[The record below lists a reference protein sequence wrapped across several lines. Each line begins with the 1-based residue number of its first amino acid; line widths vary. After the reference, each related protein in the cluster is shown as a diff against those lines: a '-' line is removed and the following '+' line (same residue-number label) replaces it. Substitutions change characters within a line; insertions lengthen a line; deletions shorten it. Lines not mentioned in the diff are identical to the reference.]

1 MSIQVSA
8 PQTTIPKGASEPLT
22 AVESFSDGSTK
33 DVTSTATWSTSNPS
47 VLSVGTG
54 GTAQGIATGSATASA
69 GIDGLTGSVGIT
81 VAAPVSYMIIN
92 PPLVFLRRGQSTQL
106 SVTAYLT
113 DRSRLNVT
121 ALVKWSLSCSNVA
134 TISSTGLVTAI
145 ARYGFSPITATLGRS
160 VTYGLVVVS

>member
-8 PQTTIPKGASEPLT
+8 PQTTIPKGAAEPLT
-22 AVESFSDGSTK
+22 AVESFSDGSSK
-33 DVTSTATWSTSNPS
+33 DVTSTATWSSSNPS
-47 VLSVGTG
+47 VLSVGAG

-81 VAAPVSYMIIN
+81 VAAPVSFMIIN
-92 PPLVFLRRGQSTQL
+92 PPVVFLRRGQSTQL

-134 TISSTGLVTAI
+134 TISSTGLVTAT